1 MNKLSVILD
10 RSRWNLGGGSS
21 RGRADFIVDVNAKAD
36 YFDVTTNGNV
46 AARVGYET
54 TVHVTPRELLSLDNM
69 ASLAG
74 SLAAF
79 G

>member
-10 RSRWNLGGGSS
+10 QTRWSLGGRG
-21 RGRADFIVDVNAKAD
+21 GRADFIVDVNAKAD

-54 TVHVTPRELLSLDNM
+54 TVHVTPRELVSLDNL

-74 SLAAF
+74 SLVAL